1 MKKIL
6 FYFILATVVIQL
18 NVCKSQEVQEEVPDD
33 ILEEELRAE
42 AEPIR
47 EIRERDLK
55 EEVKKPLRK
64 R

>member
-6 FYFILATVVIQL
+6 YYLILIVISLQFSA
-18 NVCKSQEVQEEVPDD
+18 CSSQEVKEEQPDD

-55 EEVKKPLRK
+55 EEVKKPVRK

>member
-6 FYFILATVVIQL
+6 YYLILITISLQL
-18 NVCKSQEVQEEVPDD
+18 FACSSQEVKEEQPDD

-55 EEVKKPLRK
+55 EEVKRPVRK

>member
-1 MKKIL
+1 MKQKLYYLIL
-6 FYFILATVVIQL
+6 IALTLQIAF
-18 NVCKSQEVQEEVPDD
+18 CSSPEVKEEQPDD

-64 R
+64 K

>member
-1 MKKIL
+1 MKKI
-6 FYFILATVVIQL
+6 FYILITIIFLIQL
-18 NVCKSQEVQEEVPDD
+18 SACSSQEVKEEQPDD

-55 EEVKKPLRK
+55 EEVKRPMRK
-64 R
+64 K

>member
-6 FYFILATVVIQL
+6 FYLVITVILTEFIL
-18 NVCKSQEVQEEVPDD
+18 CRSQEVKEEEPDD

-55 EEVKKPLRK
+55 EEVKKPVRK

>member
-6 FYFILATVVIQL
+6 YYLVITAISFQL
-18 NVCKSQEVQEEVPDD
+18 IVCSSQEVKEEQPDD

-55 EEVKKPLRK
+55 EEVKKPVRK

>member
-6 FYFILATVVIQL
+6 YYLILIVISLQFL
-18 NVCKSQEVQEEVPDD
+18 ACSSQEVKEEQPDD

-55 EEVKKPLRK
+55 EEVKKPVRK